1 MNEALPELPPLF
13 DLQKKQKETSMRN
26 IAATITTTTV
36 ASLLLFT
43 VPLSLA
49 QSLTYPNKPIRII
62 VAYAAGQGTDV
73 ATRLLGEQ
81 LSRELGQPI
90 IVENKAGAGGVLGT
104 ELAAQAPG
112 DGYTLT
118 MGTNATHVLNQF
130 LYSKLPFDPVKDFEP
145 IAMVGTFPMV
155 LAAGATTPYRTVGDL
170 LEAVKRTPGSADIA
184 MPSTSARLVVEFL
197 KERSGVPLFGI
208 PYKGSGSA
216 MTDVLGGQLS
226 VTIDTPLALRSHLAG
241 GKIRALGV
249 TSSMAS
255 SLVPG
260 VKPVAEQG
268 HPGFEFVAWNA
279 LYAPRGTSAE
289 ITRILNAA
297 VNKVLAKPD
306 VRQRLVDLG
315 FEPAGGSSAYLGVFA
330 RKERER
336 WAPIIKAAGIRAD
349 Q

>member
-1 MNEALPELPPLF
+1 MRTLAAS
-13 DLQKKQKETSMRN
+13 KKIIST
-26 IAATITTTTV
+26 A
-36 ASLLLFT
+36 ASLLFILT
-43 VPLSLA
+43 VPAASHA
-49 QSLTYPNKPIRII
+49 QAPAYPNKPIRII

-90 IVENKAGAGGVLGT
+90 VVENKAGAGGILGT
-104 ELAAQAPG
+104 DLAAQAAG

-130 LYSKLPFDPVKDFEP
+130 LYPKMPFDPVKDFEP

-155 LAAGATTPYRTVGDL
+155 LAAGASTPYRTVSDVL
-170 LEAVKRTPGSADIA
+170 DAVKRTPGSADVA
-184 MPSTSARLVVEFL
+184 MPSTSARLVLEFL
-197 KERSGVPLFGI
+197 KERSGAPLFGI

-226 VTIDTPLALRSHLAG
+226 LTIDTPLALRPHLAA
-241 GKIRALGV
+241 GKLRALGV
-249 TSSMAS
+249 TSATAS

-268 HPGFEFVAWNA
+268 HAGFEFVAWNA
-279 LYAPRGTSAE
+279 LYAPKGTPVE
-289 ITRILNAA
+289 ITKALNAA

-306 VRQRLVDLG
+306 VRQRLLDLG
-315 FEPAGGSSAYLGVFA
+315 FDPAGGSAVYLGVFA
-330 RKERER
+330 KKERER

>member
-1 MNEALPELPPLF
+1 
-13 DLQKKQKETSMRN
+13 MRT
-26 IAATITTTTV
+26 IAARITTAT
-36 ASLLLFT
+36 SLLFLN
-43 VPLSLA
+43 VPASQA
-49 QSLTYPNKPIRII
+49 QAPGYPNKPIRII

-90 IVENKAGAGGVLGT
+90 VVENKAGAGGILGT
-104 ELAAQAPG
+104 ELAAQAAG

-130 LYSKLPFDPVKDFEP
+130 LYAKMPFDPAKDFEP
-145 IAMVGTFPMV
+145 IAMIGTFPMV
-155 LAAGATTPYRTVGDL
+155 LAAGAATPYRTVGDV

-216 MTDVLGGQLS
+216 MTDVMGGQLS
-226 VTIDTPLALRSHLAG
+226 LTIDTPLALRPHLAA
-241 GKIRALGV
+241 GKLRAIGV
-249 TSSMAS
+249 TSATAS

-260 VKPVAEQG
+260 VRPVAEQG
-268 HPGFEFVAWNA
+268 QPGFEFVAWNA
-279 LYAPRGTSAE
+279 LYAPKGTPAD
-289 ITRILNAA
+289 ITRTLNAA
-297 VNKVLAKPD
+297 VNKVLAKPE
-306 VRQRLVDLG
+306 VRQRLMDLG
-315 FEPAGGSSAYLGVFA
+315 FEPGGGSAAYLGVFA

-336 WAPIIKAAGIRAD
+336 WAPIIRTAGIRAD

>member
-1 MNEALPELPPLF
+1 
-13 DLQKKQKETSMRN
+13 MRT
-26 IAATITTTTV
+26 ILAAKMTTA
-36 ASLLLFT
+36 ASLLLLT
-43 VPLSLA
+43 VPAVSHA
-49 QSLTYPNKPIRII
+49 QAPGTYPTKPIRII

-81 LSRELGQPI
+81 LARELGQPI
-90 IVENKAGAGGVLGT
+90 VVENKAGAGGILGT
-104 ELAAQAPG
+104 ELAAQAAG

-130 LYSKLPFDPVKDFEP
+130 LYPKMPFDPVKDFEP

-155 LAAGATTPYRTVGDL
+155 LAAGAATPYRTVGDVL
-170 LEAVKRTPGSADIA
+170 DAVKRTPGSADIA

-226 VTIDTPLALRSHLAG
+226 VTIDTPLALRPHLTAG
-241 GKIRALGV
+241 KLRALGV
-249 TSSMAS
+249 TSGTAS

-268 HPGFEFVAWNA
+268 HAGFEFVAWNA
-279 LYAPRGTSAE
+279 LYAPKGTPADV
-289 ITRILNAA
+289 TKLLNTA
-297 VNKVLAKPD
+297 VNKVLGKPE
-306 VRQRLVDLG
+306 VRQRLLDLG
-315 FEPAGGSSAYLGVFA
+315 FEPAGGSAAYLGVFA
-330 RKERER
+330 KKERER
-336 WAPIIKAAGIRAD
+336 WGPVIKAAGIRAD

>member
-1 MNEALPELPPLF
+1 
-13 DLQKKQKETSMRN
+13 MRT
-26 IAATITTTTV
+26 IAATITTA
-36 ASLLLFT
+36 ASLLFLT
-43 VPLSLA
+43 VPASHA
-49 QSLTYPNKPIRII
+49 QASAYPNKPIRII

-90 IVENKAGAGGVLGT
+90 VVENKAGAGGILGT
-104 ELAAQAPG
+104 ELAAQAAG

-130 LYSKLPFDPVKDFEP
+130 LYAKMPFDPEKDFEP

-155 LAAGATTPYRTVGDL
+155 LATGASTPYRTVGDVL
-170 LEAVKRTPGSADIA
+170 DTVKRTPGSADIA

-197 KERSGVPLFGI
+197 KDRSGAPLFGI

-226 VTIDTPLALRSHLAG
+226 VTIDTPLALRPHLAA
-241 GKIRALGV
+241 GKLRALGV
-249 TSSMAS
+249 TSAIAS
-255 SLVPG
+255 PLVPG

-268 HPGFEFVAWNA
+268 YAGFEFVAWNA
-279 LYAPRGTSAE
+279 LYAPKGTPAE
-289 ITRILNAA
+289 ITRVLNAA

-306 VRQRLVDLG
+306 VRQRLLDLG
-315 FEPAGGSSAYLGVFA
+315 FEPAGGSAAYLGVFA

-336 WAPIIKAAGIRAD
+336 WAPIIKTAGIRAD
-349 Q
+349 

>member
-1 MNEALPELPPLF
+1 
-13 DLQKKQKETSMRN
+13 MRN
-26 IAATITTTTV
+26 LSARIITTTA
-36 ASLLLFT
+36 ASLMVFT
-43 VPLSLA
+43 VPASQA
-49 QSLTYPNKPIRII
+49 QSSAYPNKPIRII

-81 LSRELGQPI
+81 ISKELGQPVV
-90 IVENKAGAGGVLGT
+90 VENKAGAGGILGT
-104 ELAAQAPG
+104 ELAAQAAG

-118 MGTNATHVLNQF
+118 MGTNATHALNEF
-130 LYSKLPFDPVKDFEP
+130 LYAKMPYDPVKDFEP

-155 LAAGATTPYRTVGDL
+155 LAVGTATPYRTVGDV
-170 LEAVKRTPGSADIA
+170 LEAVKRKPGSADIA

-226 VTIDTPLALRSHLAG
+226 LTIDTPLALRPHLAS
-241 GKIRALGV
+241 GKLRALGV
-249 TSSMAS
+249 TSGTVS

-279 LYAPRGTSAE
+279 LYAPKGTPAE
-289 ITRILNAA
+289 ITRMLNAT
-297 VNKVLAKPD
+297 VNKVLAKPEL
-306 VRQRLVDLG
+306 RQRLLDLG
-315 FEPAGGSSAYLGVFA
+315 FEPAGGSAAYLGVFA

-349 Q
+349 

>member
-1 MNEALPELPPLF
+1 
-13 DLQKKQKETSMRN
+13 MRN
-26 IAATITTTTV
+26 IAARMITTTA
-36 ASLLLFT
+36 ASLLLFS
-43 VPLSLA
+43 VHAAQA
-49 QSLTYPNKPIRII
+49 QSPTYPNKPIRII

-81 LSRELGQPI
+81 LSKELGQSI
-90 IVENKAGAGGVLGT
+90 VVENKAGAGGILGT
-104 ELAAQAPG
+104 EMAAQAAG

-130 LYSKLPFDPVKDFEP
+130 LYPKMPFDPAKDFEP

-155 LAAGATTPYRTVGDL
+155 LAAGANTPYRTVSDV

-184 MPSTSARLVVEFL
+184 MPSTSARLVLEFL
-197 KERSGVPLFGI
+197 KERSGAPLFGI

-226 VTIDTPLALRSHLAG
+226 VTIDTPLALRPHLAS
-241 GKIRALGV
+241 GKLRALGV
-249 TSSMAS
+249 TSGIAS

-279 LYAPRGTSAE
+279 LYAPKGTSAE
-289 ITRILNAA
+289 ITRTLNTA

-306 VRQRLVDLG
+306 VRQRLLDLG
-315 FEPAGGSSAYLGVFA
+315 FEPAGGSSGYLGVFA